1 MQIRNTL
8 FALVLGA
15 SIFAC
20 KGAGTPSLE
29 AASQPVAAAA
39 DPQAMA
45 CDAAFDKAKSECIDK
60 CGKEVDKAACE
71 AACPAAAEKAK
82 EECAK
87 AGKDGK

>member
-1 MQIRNTL
+1 MQLRNTL

-20 KGAGTPSLE
+20 KGGGTPSME
-29 AASQPVAAAA
+29 AASQPAVAAGGMQGA
-39 DPQAMA
+39 A
-45 CDAAFDKAKSECIDK
+45 CDMAFDKAKSECIEK
-60 CGKEVDKAACE
+60 CSKEVDKTACE

-87 AGKDGK
+87 AGK